1 MLFSKN
7 NSVRSFHLSITSGG
21 LNKPVAFGPGSV
33 VNGSV
38 FLTLDK
44 PLFAR
49 RLRIVFKCEE
59 QLSSKQVN
67 TLFSVETVVWHAKEE
82 NTPDSVSA
90 GSQMYLFAIKLPNV
104 NYPPSM
110 HDSHFGHHVDYSL
123 QGFLDLESNTI
134 ETKKLQVTY
143 LPLIACNVG
152 ETSKDKVK
160 QGEVEMVAEL
170 IQPAYLPGDMCTVK
184 LIIHNKSDRRL
195 THVHITLISK
205 SAEKK
210 KHTLHD
216 ETFFVSIAKN
226 TTNNH
231 SVFRFPIPS
240 HCVPSNDLTYLV
252 VVTLP
257 TKSSSSS
264 NVWPFSSRSGE
275 NMTATLPVTI
285 ASVPSTYA
293 LPQLQIPLQ
302 SFHEQPEVPSFVPFI
317 ESPTP
322 SPVSP
327 FSTEGSWLG
336 SPVDPSPL
344 DGEGSRM
351 LQDHTGHLMVPSLP
365 EGPSRR
371 VSTSSTLVASDC
383 NIEINTVS
391 SPDSGSSQVAVQ

>member
-67 TLFSVETVVWHAKEE
+67 TLFSVETVVWHAKGNKNNQASFPSSNSILHGEE

-170 IQPAYLPGDMCTVK
+170 IQPAYLPG
-184 LIIHNKSDRRL
+184 
-195 THVHITLISK
+195 
-205 SAEKK
+205 
-210 KHTLHD
+210 
-216 ETFFVSIAKN
+216 
-226 TTNNH
+226 
-231 SVFRFPIPS
+231 
-240 HCVPSNDLTYLV
+240 
-252 VVTLP
+252 
-257 TKSSSSS
+257 
-264 NVWPFSSRSGE
+264 
-275 NMTATLPVTI
+275 
-285 ASVPSTYA
+285 
-293 LPQLQIPLQ
+293 
-302 SFHEQPEVPSFVPFI
+302 
-317 ESPTP
+317 
-322 SPVSP
+322 
-327 FSTEGSWLG
+327 
-336 SPVDPSPL
+336 
-344 DGEGSRM
+344 
-351 LQDHTGHLMVPSLP
+351 
-365 EGPSRR
+365 
-371 VSTSSTLVASDC
+371 
-383 NIEINTVS
+383 
-391 SPDSGSSQVAVQ
+391 